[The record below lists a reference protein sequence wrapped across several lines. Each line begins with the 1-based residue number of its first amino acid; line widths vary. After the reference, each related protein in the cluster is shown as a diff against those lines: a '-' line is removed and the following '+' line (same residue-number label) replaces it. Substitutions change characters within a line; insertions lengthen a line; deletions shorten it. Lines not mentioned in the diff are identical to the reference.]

1 MDTKKNTILL
11 TVIAVATLLV
21 ALVGATFAYFT
32 AQGGAAVDAN
42 INVATGSAASA
53 DFGTI
58 NDMMIYADATTF
70 AKGAGNREG
79 TSTGTVKWTAPGK
92 ITDSE
97 GNETIPEEHE
107 RTFCYTVTIKVN
119 TNTFAYTTE
128 DNKAELLLNITK
140 DANEITTGISGLTY
154 TSVVDGKGVTLNGWD
169 ITTGNPTIEI
179 PGDSGNIHKIVADA
193 GAEKTNS
200 WQTKVTLV
208 NLDADQNGNTNKNFA
223 AVLSF
228 NKVNCQ

>member
-1 MDTKKNTILL
+1 MENKKNTILL

-21 ALVGATFAYFT
+21 AVVGATFAYFT

-42 INVATGSAASA
+42 INVATGSQASA

-58 NDMMIYADATTF
+58 NDMTIYADATTF

-79 TSTGTVKWTAPGK
+79 TSTGTVKWTAPGA
-92 ITDSE
+92 TADH
-97 GNETIPEEHE
+97 TPEELE

-119 TNTFAYTTE
+119 ANTFGYTTE

-140 DANEITTGISGLTY
+140 DAKEITTGITGLTY

-169 ITTGNPTIEI
+169 ITTGTPTIEI
-179 PGDSGNIHKIVADA
+179 PGDSGNVHKIIADA

-228 NKVNCQ
+228 NKVKCQ

>member
-21 ALVGATFAYFT
+21 AVVGATFAYFT

-42 INVATGSAASA
+42 INVATGSQASA

-58 NDMMIYADATTF
+58 NDMTIYADATTF

-79 TSTGTVKWTAPGK
+79 TSTGTVKWTAPGA
-92 ITDSE
+92 TADH
-97 GNETIPEEHE
+97 TPEELE

-119 TNTFAYTTE
+119 ANTFGYTTE

-140 DANEITTGISGLTY
+140 DANEITTGITGLTY
-154 TSVVDGKGVTLNGWD
+154 TSVVDGKGITLNGWD
-169 ITTGNPTIEI
+169 ITTGTPTIEI
-179 PGDSGNIHKIVADA
+179 PGDSGNVHKIIADA

-208 NLDADQNGNTNKNFA
+208 NLNDDQNGNTNKNFA

-228 NKVNCQ
+228 SKVKCQ

>member
-11 TVIAVATLLV
+11 TVIAIATLLV
-21 ALVGATFAYFT
+21 AVVGATFAYFT

-42 INVATGSAASA
+42 INVATGSQASA

-58 NDMMIYADATTF
+58 NDMTIYADATTF

-79 TSTGTVKWTAPGK
+79 TSTGTVKWTAPGA
-92 ITDSE
+92 TADH
-97 GNETIPEEHE
+97 TPEELE

-119 TNTFAYTTE
+119 ANTFGYTTE

-140 DANEITTGISGLTY
+140 DAKEITTGITGLTY

-169 ITTGNPTIEI
+169 ITTGSPTIEI
-179 PGDSGNIHKIVADA
+179 PGDSGNVHKIIADA

-228 NKVNCQ
+228 S

>member
-21 ALVGATFAYFT
+21 AVVGATFAYFT

-42 INVATGSAASA
+42 INVATGSQASA

-58 NDMMIYADATTF
+58 NDMTIYADATTF

-79 TSTGTVKWTAPGK
+79 TSTGTVKWTAPGA
-92 ITDSE
+92 TADH
-97 GNETIPEEHE
+97 TPEELE

-119 TNTFAYTTE
+119 ANTFGYTTE

-140 DANEITTGISGLTY
+140 DAKEITTGITGLTY

-169 ITTGNPTIEI
+169 ITTGTPTIEI
-179 PGDSGNIHKIVADA
+179 PGDSGNVHKIIADA

-228 NKVNCQ
+228 NKVKCQ

>member
-21 ALVGATFAYFT
+21 AVVGATFAYFT

-42 INVATGSAASA
+42 INVATGSQASA

-58 NDMMIYADATTF
+58 NDMTIYADATTF

-79 TSTGTVKWTAPGK
+79 TSTGTVKWTAPGA
-92 ITDSE
+92 TADH
-97 GNETIPEEHE
+97 TPEELE

-119 TNTFAYTTE
+119 ANTFGYTTE

-140 DANEITTGISGLTY
+140 DANEITTGITGLTY
-154 TSVVDGKGVTLNGWD
+154 TSVVDGKGITLNGWD
-169 ITTGNPTIEI
+169 ITTGTPTIEI
-179 PGDSGNIHKIVADA
+179 PGDSGNVHKIIADA

-228 NKVNCQ
+228 NKVKCQ

>member
-11 TVIAVATLLV
+11 TVIAIATLLV
-21 ALVGATFAYFT
+21 AVVGATFAYFT

-42 INVATGSAASA
+42 INVATGSQASA

-58 NDMMIYADATTF
+58 NDMTIYADATTF

-79 TSTGTVKWTAPGK
+79 TSTGTVKWTAPGA
-92 ITDSE
+92 TADH
-97 GNETIPEEHE
+97 TPEELE

-119 TNTFAYTTE
+119 ANTFGYTTE

-140 DANEITTGISGLTY
+140 DAKEITTGITGLTY

-169 ITTGNPTIEI
+169 ITTGSPTIEI
-179 PGDSGNIHKIVADA
+179 PGDSGNVHKIIADA

-228 NKVNCQ
+228 SKVKCQ

>member
-21 ALVGATFAYFT
+21 AVVGATFAYFT

-42 INVATGSAASA
+42 INVATGSQASA

-58 NDMMIYADATTF
+58 NDMTIYADATTF

-79 TSTGTVKWTAPGK
+79 TSTGTVKWTAPGA
-92 ITDSE
+92 TADH
-97 GNETIPEEHE
+97 TPEELE

-119 TNTFAYTTE
+119 ANTFGYTTE

-140 DANEITTGISGLTY
+140 DANEITTGITGLTY
-154 TSVVDGKGVTLNGWD
+154 TSVVDGKGITLNGWD
-169 ITTGNPTIEI
+169 ITTGTPTIEI
-179 PGDSGNIHKIVADA
+179 PGDSGNVHKIIADA

-228 NKVNCQ
+228 SKVKCQ

>member
-11 TVIAVATLLV
+11 TVIAIATLLV
-21 ALVGATFAYFT
+21 AVVGATFAYFT

-42 INVATGSAASA
+42 INVATGSQASA

-58 NDMMIYADATTF
+58 NDMTIYADATTF

-79 TSTGTVKWTAPGK
+79 TSTGTVKWTAPGA
-92 ITDSE
+92 TADH
-97 GNETIPEEHE
+97 TPEELE

-119 TNTFAYTTE
+119 ANTFGYTTE

-140 DANEITTGISGLTY
+140 DAKEITTGITGLTY

-169 ITTGNPTIEI
+169 ITTGTPTIEI
-179 PGDSGNIHKIVADA
+179 PGDSGNVHKIIADA

-228 NKVNCQ
+228 SKVKCQ

>member
-11 TVIAVATLLV
+11 TVIAIATLLV
-21 ALVGATFAYFT
+21 AVVGATFAYFT

-42 INVATGSAASA
+42 INVATGSQASA
-53 DFGTI
+53 DFGPI
-58 NDMMIYADATTF
+58 NDMTIYADATTF

-79 TSTGTVKWTAPGK
+79 TSTGTVKWTAPGA
-92 ITDSE
+92 TADH
-97 GNETIPEEHE
+97 TPEELE

-119 TNTFAYTTE
+119 ANTFGYTTE

-140 DANEITTGISGLTY
+140 DAKEITTGITGLTY

-169 ITTGNPTIEI
+169 ITTGTPTIEI
-179 PGDSGNIHKIVADA
+179 PGDSGNVHKIIADA

-228 NKVNCQ
+228 NKVKCQ

>member
-11 TVIAVATLLV
+11 TVIAIATLLV
-21 ALVGATFAYFT
+21 AVVGATFAYFT

-42 INVATGSAASA
+42 INVATGSQASA

-58 NDMMIYADATTF
+58 NDMTIYADATTF

-79 TSTGTVKWTAPGK
+79 TSTGTVKWTAPGA
-92 ITDSE
+92 TADH
-97 GNETIPEEHE
+97 TPEELE

-119 TNTFAYTTE
+119 ANTFGYTTE

-140 DANEITTGISGLTY
+140 DANEITTGITGLTY
-154 TSVVDGKGVTLNGWD
+154 TSVVDGKGITLNGWD
-169 ITTGNPTIEI
+169 ITTGTPTIEI
-179 PGDSGNIHKIVADA
+179 PGDSGNVHKIIADA

-228 NKVNCQ
+228 NKVKCQ

>member
-1 MDTKKNTILL
+1 MENKKNTILL

-21 ALVGATFAYFT
+21 AVVGATFAYFT

-42 INVATGSAASA
+42 INVATGSQASA

-58 NDMMIYADATTF
+58 NDMTIYADATTF

-79 TSTGTVKWTAPGK
+79 TSTGTVKWTAPGA
-92 ITDSE
+92 TADH
-97 GNETIPEEHE
+97 TPEELE

-119 TNTFAYTTE
+119 ANTFGYTTE

-140 DANEITTGISGLTY
+140 DANEITTGITGLTY
-154 TSVVDGKGVTLNGWD
+154 TSVVDGKGITLNGWD
-169 ITTGNPTIEI
+169 ITTGTPTIEI
-179 PGDSGNIHKIVADA
+179 PGDSGNVHKIIADA

-228 NKVNCQ
+228 NKVKCQ

>member
-11 TVIAVATLLV
+11 TVIAIATLLV
-21 ALVGATFAYFT
+21 AVVGATFAYFT

-42 INVATGSAASA
+42 INVATGSQASA

-79 TSTGTVKWTAPGK
+79 TSTGTVKWTAPGA
-92 ITDSE
+92 TADH
-97 GNETIPEEHE
+97 TPDQLE

-119 TNTFAYTTE
+119 TNTFEYTTE

-140 DANEITTGISGLTY
+140 DAKEITTGITGLTY

-169 ITTGNPTIEI
+169 ITTGTPTIEI
-179 PGDSGNIHKIVADA
+179 PGDSGNVHKIIADA

-208 NLDADQNGNTNKNFA
+208 NLDADQNGNTDKNFA

-228 NKVNCQ
+228 SKVKCQ